1 MHANWTVLSLTVV
14 YMVVMGGISYYAK
27 RLTHTAK
34 AFTSGGTGYP
44 AVLVG
49 FLLMSEFIGTT
60 ASVGTTQA
68 AYKWGISA
76 AWNIAVLG
84 IGFLVYGLLFAKKFK
99 ELGENTISGALSKTY
114 GEATKLA
121 TSVIMIFALQIVGVS
136 LYASGGA
143 VLAGLLNV
151 DRNLAIVI
159 TGVVAVLYVSMGGM
173 RSVIYTN
180 VMHAMI
186 KYLGIVVA
194 LAFAMSRV
202 GGWSELHARLPAQMF
217 TVDNV
222 GWAQIFAW
230 FVAGIGAVCSTQYVL
245 QAISTVGDGRKA
257 QASSLWTA
265 VLLIPFGIF
274 AALVGMCAAVLFPK
288 IDSLQAFP
296 SIIAQMDNLLA
307 TIVVA
312 GLAGSLFGTIS
323 AISIGTATLI
333 YKDFYQ
339 PILKKSADDHSSLN
353 FVRIAT
359 LVVGL
364 APIPLAIFVP
374 DVLKVTF
381 LAKSLRAT
389 LAVLVL
395 LIFYAPHFG
404 TSKGAM
410 ISILT
415 SLVVTIGWFLAGD
428 PYGIDNAYVAF
439 IIPLVVMSATHML
452 RSLRSVSP
460 DRFGLPQS
468 RDGILHRSEN

>member
-1 MHANWTVLSLTVV
+1 MQANWTVLSLTVV
-14 YMVVMGGISYYAK
+14 YMAAMGVISYYAK
-27 RLTHTAK
+27 RLTHSAK
-34 AFTSGGTGYP
+34 SFTTGGTSYS

-76 AWNIAVLG
+76 SWNIAILG
-84 IGFLVYGLLFAKKFK
+84 IGFVIYGFLFARKFK

-114 GEATKLA
+114 GPATKLA

-180 VMHAMI
+180 VMHAIMKYVGMI
-186 KYLGIVVA
+186 VA
-194 LAFAMSRV
+194 IAFALSRV
-202 GGWSELHARLPAQMF
+202 GGWSELQARLPAEMF
-217 TVDNV
+217 AVDNV
-222 GWAQIFAW
+222 GWSQIFAW

-257 QASSLWTA
+257 QVSSLYTA
-265 VLLIPFGIF
+265 LLLIPFGIF

-296 SIIAQMDNLLA
+296 TIIAQMDNVLA

-323 AISIGTATLI
+323 AISIGTATLL

-339 PILKKSADDHSSLN
+339 TILKKSTDDQGSLT

-364 APIPLAIFVP
+364 LPIPLAIYVP

-404 TSKGAM
+404 TSKGAVV
-410 ISILT
+410 SILT

-428 PYGIDNAYVAF
+428 PYGIDNAYIALV
-439 IIPLVVMSATHML
+439 IPLMVMSASHML
-452 RSLRSVSP
+452 RSLRSIPPNRLV
-460 DRFGLPQS
+460 LPPG
-468 RDGILHRSEN
+468 RNAILPK